1 MVAPGMKRTAL
12 VTGAAGFIGSHLV
25 DALLA
30 RKQRVVGFDN
40 FSTGKQANLAAAL
53 ARDRFTLVTGDVRD
67 EQAVQEACRN
77 VDVVYH
83 LAAASS
89 VSESMQDPRKY
100 HDVNVTGT
108 LNVLLAAVA
117 AGAKR
122 FVFTSSA
129 AVYGSPETVPTP
141 ETAFAN
147 PLSPYGASKRAA
159 ELFCQAVGTANGLEA
174 RNLRLFNVY
183 GPRQTAGDEGGVV
196 SIFIQHAWTRQPLT
210 IFGDG
215 QQTRDLIYVDDVV
228 EALIRAGT
236 LPKIPSD
243 PINIGTGRPVSIRE
257 LAEKIQRVCPIQ
269 GVEIVYR
276 ATRPGDIRH
285 SVATTDRMHQFLRFT
300 AQHDLQRGLETTCAQ
315 TPH

>member
-1 MVAPGMKRTAL
+1 MVSSGLEGVAL

-30 RKQRVVGFDN
+30 RNKRVVGFDN

-53 ARDRFTLVTGDVRD
+53 HRDRFTLVTGDVRD
-67 EQAVQEACRN
+67 EHAIQEACRKVN
-77 VDVVYH
+77 IVYH

-89 VSESMQDPRKY
+89 VSESMRDPRKY
-100 HDVNVTGT
+100 HDINVTGT

-129 AVYGSPETVPTP
+129 AVYGRPETVPTH

-159 ELFCQAVGTANGLEA
+159 ELFCQAIGTANGLEA
-174 RNLRLFNVY
+174 RILRLFNVY
-183 GPRQTAGDEGGVV
+183 GPRQPADDEGGVV
-196 SIFIQHAWTRQPLT
+196 SIFIRCAWARQPLI

-215 QQTRDLIYVDDVV
+215 QQTRDLIHVDDVV
-228 EALIRAGT
+228 EALIRAGR
-236 LPKIPSD
+236 LPKVPSD

-257 LAEKIQRVCPIQ
+257 LAEEIQRGCPNR
-269 GVEIVYR
+269 GSEIVFR
-276 ATRPGDIRH
+276 APRPGDIKH
-285 SVATTDRMHQFLRFT
+285 SVAAIDRMQQFLRFT
-300 AQHDLQRGLETTCAQ
+300 AQHDLQKGLEKTCAR